1 MHVTAHVTTGFQQ
14 LAFAD
19 RTAHY
24 EGFVHAHEPFDPRID
39 EQIVADGN
47 LYRIRKPGLDEP
59 HVEEGGIEDYV
70 AVIGNK
76 GVACRVAWGWHC
88 GRK

>member
-1 MHVTAHVTTGFQQ
+1 MWRLASNNSRLPTELAHN
-14 LAFAD
+14 
-19 RTAHY
+19 

-47 LYRIRKPGLDEP
+47 LYRIWKPGLDEP
-59 HVEEGGIEDYV
+59 HVEEGGIKDYV

-76 GVACRVAWGWHC
+76 GVAGRVRGD
-88 GRK
+88 GTVVER